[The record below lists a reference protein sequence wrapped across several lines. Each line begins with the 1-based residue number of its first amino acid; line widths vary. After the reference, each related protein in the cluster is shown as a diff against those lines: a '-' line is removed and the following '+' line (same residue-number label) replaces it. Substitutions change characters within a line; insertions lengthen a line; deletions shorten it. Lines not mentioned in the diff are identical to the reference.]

1 MSSEFR
7 DGFRR
12 DLDEIPLPPAADWT
26 RPRAPARS
34 RGFGAAVAV
43 LVALVVVLGSLG
55 AGQLVRAIR
64 AAIESQRAASS
75 GFVRGDDLVYLAEG
89 DPATQTMMVILPMP
103 GGTDFRLL
111 AGDTY

>member
-12 DLDEIPLPPAADWT
+12 DLDGIPLPPAADWT
-26 RPRAPARS
+26 RPRARARS

-64 AAIESQRAASS
+64 AALESPRAASR
-75 GFVRGDDLVYLAEG
+75 GFVRGGDLIYPAAG
-89 DPATQTMMVILPMP
+89 DPATTTNVVI
-103 GGTDFRLL
+103 F
-111 AGDTY
+111 